1 MNAKKDKPKEINTE
15 AHYTQT
21 SENKDGRSLE
31 SGNNKQY
38 LIYRGKNLNDRFLN
52 KKHGGHKEVA
62 QHFSSTKRKELS
74 SQNSISSKNILQ

>member
-38 LIYRGKNLNDRFLN
+38 LIYRGK
-52 KKHGGHKEVA
+52 
-62 QHFSSTKRKELS
+62 
-74 SQNSISSKNILQ
+74 I